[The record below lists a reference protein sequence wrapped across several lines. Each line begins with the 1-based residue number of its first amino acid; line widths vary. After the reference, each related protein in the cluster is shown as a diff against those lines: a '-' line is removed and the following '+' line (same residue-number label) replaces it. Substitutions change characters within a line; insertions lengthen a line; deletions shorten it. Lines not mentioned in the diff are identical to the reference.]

1 MLNISSTTAV
11 SWPTPVSTAVAPVS
25 PVAAVQPVQAGG
37 NDGKAQTGFG
47 REGRTATPSQAA
59 AAARAGVD
67 GRAAATDDDAAAALP
82 ASRSASG
89 VPAAPQ
95 DVAAQ
100 RQAQQE
106 AAQVAEQR
114 QAKDKK
120 AVEHLQNVLSRMWEA
135 SAAVVDRALG
145 IEPAKGGSEVP
156 GNQSD
161 TAPDLSAVTA
171 SMIPRKPL
179 TADRPDQ
186 PAMEQ
191 LPWPVMPEGGEVA
204 EAVELDVVGDG
215 VGPEAMAELVA
226 YDEHGHGSAAPVEA
240 GTLLSERV

>member
-25 PVAAVQPVQAGG
+25 PATAVQPVQAGG
-37 NDGKAQTGFG
+37 HDGQTQTGFG
-47 REGRTATPSQAA
+47 REGRAATPQPLAS
-59 AAARAGVD
+59 ARAGA
-67 GRAAATDDDAAAALP
+67 GAQARTPANATEEAPRA
-82 ASRSASG
+82 
-89 VPAAPQ
+89 AAPQ
-95 DVAAQ
+95 DIAAQ

-114 QAKDKK
+114 QTKDKK

-145 IEPAKGGSEVP
+145 IDPAKASEVP

-171 SMIPRKPL
+171 SMIPRKL
-179 TADRPDQ
+179 
-186 PAMEQ
+186 PAERQ
-191 LPWPVMPEGGEVA
+191 AASAQEPLPWPVMPETAEGGEV
-204 EAVELDVVGDG
+204 VLDVVGDG
-215 VGPEAMAELVA
+215 VGPETASVAEVVA
-226 YDEHGHGSAAPVEA
+226 YDEHGNGSPAPVEA
-240 GTLLSERV
+240 GAIFSERV

>member
-37 NDGKAQTGFG
+37 NDSKAQTGFG

-59 AAARAGVD
+59 AAARAAVD
-67 GRAAATDDDAAAALP
+67 GRAAATDDDAAVALP

-89 VPAAPQ
+89 APAAPQ

-106 AAQVAEQR
+106 ATQVAEQR

-171 SMIPRKPL
+171 SMIPRKPPS
-179 TADRPDQ
+179 ADRPDR

-191 LPWPVMPEGGEVA
+191 LPWPLMPPGTEGGE
-204 EAVELDVVGDG
+204 AVGLDVVGDG
-215 VGPEAMAELVA
+215 VGPEAGAELVA
-226 YDEHGHGSAAPVEA
+226 YDEHGNGSAAPVET
-240 GTLLSERV
+240 GTIISERV

>member
-59 AAARAGVD
+59 AAARAAVD
-67 GRAAATDDDAAAALP
+67 GRAAATDDDAAVLP

-114 QAKDKK
+114 QTKDKK

-145 IEPAKGGSEVP
+145 IEPAKGSELP

-171 SMIPRKPL
+171 SMIPRKPPS
-179 TADRPDQ
+179 ADRPDR

-204 EAVELDVVGDG
+204 EAMELDVVGDG
-215 VGPEAMAELVA
+215 VGPEAVAELVA
-226 YDEHGHGSAAPVEA
+226 YDEHGNGSAAPVEA

>member
-11 SWPTPVSTAVAPVS
+11 SWPTPASAAVAPVS

-37 NDGKAQTGFG
+37 HEGKAQTGFG
-47 REGRTATPSQAA
+47 REGQPAPSQPSVAKRIGA
-59 AAARAGVD
+59 D
-67 GRAAATDDDAAAALP
+67 GGAKATAEEPTRAAAGTP
-82 ASRSASG
+82 A
-89 VPAAPQ
+89 PH

-106 AAQVAEQR
+106 AAQVAEQQ

-145 IEPAKGGSEVP
+145 IETSKSQEVP
-156 GNQSD
+156 GSQSD

-171 SMIPRKPL
+171 SMIPRKL
-179 TADRPDQ
+179 
-186 PAMEQ
+186 PAERAATPTLEP
-191 LPWPVMPEGGEVA
+191 LPWPLMPETADGGE
-204 EAVELDVVGDG
+204 AVDVVGDG
-215 VGPEAMAELVA
+215 VSPEAATVAEVVS
-226 YDEHGHGSAAPVEA
+226 YDEHGNGSPAPVEA
-240 GTLLSERV
+240 GAIFSERV

>member
-59 AAARAGVD
+59 AAARAAVD
-67 GRAAATDDDAAAALP
+67 GRAAATDDDAAVLP

-145 IEPAKGGSEVP
+145 IEPAKGSELP

-171 SMIPRKPL
+171 SMIPRKPPS
-179 TADRPDQ
+179 ADRPDR

-204 EAVELDVVGDG
+204 EAMELDVVGDG
-215 VGPEAMAELVA
+215 VGPEAVAELVA
-226 YDEHGHGSAAPVEA
+226 YDEHGNGSAAPVEA

>member
-1 MLNISSTTAV
+1 MLNVSSTTAV

-47 REGRTATPSQAA
+47 REGRSATPQQAVA
-59 AAARAGVD
+59 
-67 GRAAATDDDAAAALP
+67 GRAAPEGRAATTEDAAAATQP
-82 ASRSASG
+82 ASRSAAG
-89 VPAAPQ
+89 VPAVPQ

-145 IEPAKGGSEVP
+145 IEPAKGSEVP

-179 TADRPDQ
+179 AAERADRS
-186 PAMEQ
+186 AMEQ
-191 LPWPVMPEGGEVA
+191 LPWPVMPQGAEGD
-204 EAVELDVVGDG
+204 EALQLDVVGDG
-215 VGPEAMAELVA
+215 VGPETVAEVVA
-226 YDEHGHGSAAPVEA
+226 YDEHGNGSTAPVET
-240 GTLLSERV
+240 GTIISERV

>member
-11 SWPTPVSTAVAPVS
+11 SWPTPVSVAVAPVS

-37 NDGKAQTGFG
+37 HDGKAQSGFG
-47 REGRTATPSQAA
+47 REGRAATPPQSAT
-59 AAARAGVD
+59 
-67 GRAAATDDDAAAALP
+67 GRAAAEGRAPVTEDATALP
-82 ASRSASG
+82 SSRTAAG
-89 VPAAPQ
+89 VPAALQ

-114 QAKDKK
+114 QTKDKK

-145 IEPAKGGSEVP
+145 IEPAKGSEVP

-179 TADRPDQ
+179 SADRSDR
-186 PAMEQ
+186 PAMEL
-191 LPWPVMPEGGEVA
+191 LPWPVMPEGADGGEA
-204 EAVELDVVGDG
+204 MALDVVGDG
-215 VGPEAMAELVA
+215 VGPEAVTVNVAEVVA
-226 YDEHGHGSAAPVEA
+226 YDEHGNGSAAPVET
-240 GTLLSERV
+240 GTIISERV

>member
-11 SWPTPVSTAVAPVS
+11 SWPTPASAAVAPVS

-37 NDGKAQTGFG
+37 HEGKAQTGFG
-47 REGRTATPSQAA
+47 REGRAAQPQPSVEGRIGA
-59 AAARAGVD
+59 D
-67 GRAAATDDDAAAALP
+67 GRAAAAAAEEESKRA
-82 ASRSASG
+82 ASG
-89 VPAAPQ
+89 SPAPH
-95 DVAAQ
+95 DLAAQ

-106 AAQVAEQR
+106 AAQVAEQQ

-145 IEPAKGGSEVP
+145 IESSKGLEVP

-171 SMIPRKPL
+171 SMIPRKWP
-179 TADRPDQ
+179 ADRADAQALEPQ
-186 PAMEQ
+186 
-191 LPWPVMPEGGEVA
+191 PWPMMSETLEGGEGV
-204 EAVELDVVGDG
+204 VDVVGDG
-215 VGPEAMAELVA
+215 VGPEAATVVEVVS
-226 YDEHGHGSAAPVEA
+226 YDEHGNGSPAPVEA
-240 GTLLSERV
+240 GAIFSERV

>member
-11 SWPTPVSTAVAPVS
+11 SWPTPVSVAVAPVS

-37 NDGKAQTGFG
+37 HDGKAQSGFG
-47 REGRTATPSQAA
+47 REGRAATPPQSAT
-59 AAARAGVD
+59 
-67 GRAAATDDDAAAALP
+67 GRAAAEGRAPVTEDATALP
-82 ASRSASG
+82 SSRTAAG
-89 VPAAPQ
+89 VPAALQ

-114 QAKDKK
+114 QTKDKK

-145 IEPAKGGSEVP
+145 IEPAKGQELP
-156 GNQSD
+156 GIQSD

-171 SMIPRKPL
+171 SMIPRKLP
-179 TADRPDQ
+179 ADRAATA
-186 PAMEQ
+186 AMEQ
-191 LPWPVMPEGGEVA
+191 LPWPVMPETAEGGE
-204 EAVELDVVGDG
+204 AVDVVGDG
-215 VGPEAMAELVA
+215 VSPEGTAMAEVVA
-226 YDEHGHGSAAPVEA
+226 YDEHGNGSPAPVEA
-240 GTLLSERV
+240 GAIFSERV

>member
-59 AAARAGVD
+59 AAARAAVD
-67 GRAAATDDDAAAALP
+67 GRATATDEDAAAVLP
-82 ASRSASG
+82 ALRSAAG

-106 AAQVAEQR
+106 ATQVAEQR

-171 SMIPRKPL
+171 SMIPRKPPS
-179 TADRPDQ
+179 ADRPDR

-191 LPWPVMPEGGEVA
+191 LPWPVMPQGTEGG

-215 VGPEAMAELVA
+215 VGPEAVAELVA
-226 YDEHGHGSAAPVEA
+226 YDEHGNGSAAPVET
-240 GTLLSERV
+240 GTIISERV

>member
-59 AAARAGVD
+59 AAARAAVD
-67 GRAAATDDDAAAALP
+67 GRAAATDDDAAALP

-145 IEPAKGGSEVP
+145 IEPAKGSELP

-171 SMIPRKPL
+171 SMIPRKPPS
-179 TADRPDQ
+179 ADRPDR

-204 EAVELDVVGDG
+204 EAMELDVVGDG
-215 VGPEAMAELVA
+215 VGPEAVAELVA

>member
-37 NDGKAQTGFG
+37 NEGRAQSGSG
-47 REGRTATPSQAA
+47 REGRAATPPQALAGRWGAEGGATA
-59 AAARAGVD
+59 AQD
-67 GRAAATDDDAAAALP
+67 TP

-89 VPAAPQ
+89 APAAAQ
-95 DVAAQ
+95 EGVIAQ

-145 IEPAKGGSEVP
+145 IEPAKGGEVP

-171 SMIPRKPL
+171 SMIPRKSAP
-179 TADRPDQ
+179 ADRTDR

-191 LPWPVMPEGGEVA
+191 LPWPVMPQESEGGEAVA
-204 EAVELDVVGDG
+204 LDVVGDG
-215 VGPEAMAELVA
+215 VAPEAMAEVVA
-226 YDEHGHGSAAPVEA
+226 YDEHGNGSPAPVET
-240 GTLLSERV
+240 GTIISERV

>member
-59 AAARAGVD
+59 AAARAAVD
-67 GRAAATDDDAAAALP
+67 GRAAATDDDAAALP

-145 IEPAKGGSEVP
+145 IEPAKGSELP

-171 SMIPRKPL
+171 SMIPRKPPS
-179 TADRPDQ
+179 ADRPDR

-204 EAVELDVVGDG
+204 EAMELDVVGDG
-215 VGPEAMAELVA
+215 VGPEAVAELVA
-226 YDEHGHGSAAPVEA
+226 YDEHGNGSAAPVEA

>member
-1 MLNISSTTAV
+1 V

-59 AAARAGVD
+59 AAARAAVD
-67 GRAAATDDDAAAALP
+67 GRAAATDDDAAALP

-145 IEPAKGGSEVP
+145 IEPAKGSELP

-179 TADRPDQ
+179 TADRPDR

>member
-37 NDGKAQTGFG
+37 QDGKAQTGFG
-47 REGRTATPSQAA
+47 RDGRTASPPQAA

-67 GRAAATDDDAAAALP
+67 GRAAATDDDAAALP
-82 ASRSASG
+82 ASRGASG

-95 DVAAQ
+95 EVIAQ

-171 SMIPRKPL
+171 SMIPRKPQS
-179 TADRPDQ
+179 ADRPDQ

-191 LPWPVMPEGGEVA
+191 LPWPVMPPGTEGGEAVA
-204 EAVELDVVGDG
+204 LDVVGDG
-215 VGPEAMAELVA
+215 VGPEAVAELVA
-226 YDEHGHGSAAPVEA
+226 YDEHGNGSAAPVET
-240 GTLLSERV
+240 GTIISERV

>member
-47 REGRTATPSQAA
+47 REGRAATPQQPATAGRAA
-59 AAARAGVD
+59 LE
-67 GRAAATDDDAAAALP
+67 GRAAAADDAAAP
-82 ASRSASG
+82 PSSRDASG
-89 VPAAPQ
+89 VPAPH

-100 RQAQQE
+100 RQAQQD

-145 IEPAKGGSEVP
+145 IEPAKGSEVP

-179 TADRPDQ
+179 PADRSDR

-191 LPWPVMPEGGEVA
+191 LPWPVMPQGSEGA
-204 EAVELDVVGDG
+204 EAGELDVVGDG

-226 YDEHGHGSAAPVEA
+226 YDEHGNGSAAPVET
-240 GTLLSERV
+240 GTIISERV

>member
-1 MLNISSTTAV
+1 M
-11 SWPTPVSTAVAPVS
+11 
-25 PVAAVQPVQAGG
+25 
-37 NDGKAQTGFG
+37 
-47 REGRTATPSQAA
+47 
-59 AAARAGVD
+59 
-67 GRAAATDDDAAAALP
+67 
-82 ASRSASG
+82 
-89 VPAAPQ
+89 
-95 DVAAQ
+95 AAQ
-100 RQAQQE
+100 RQAQQD

-145 IEPAKGGSEVP
+145 IEPAKGSELP

-179 TADRPDQ
+179 PADRADRP
-186 PAMEQ
+186 AMDQ
-191 LPWPVMPEGGEVA
+191 LPWPVMPQGSEGGEAVA
-204 EAVELDVVGDG
+204 LDVVGDG

-226 YDEHGHGSAAPVEA
+226 YDEHGNGSAAPVET
-240 GTLLSERV
+240 GTIISERV

>member
-47 REGRTATPSQAA
+47 REGRAATPQQPAA
-59 AAARAGVD
+59 A
-67 GRAAATDDDAAAALP
+67 GRAALEGRVAIAADDAKAQP
-82 ASRSASG
+82 SSRDASG
-89 VPAAPQ
+89 VPAPHDA
-95 DVAAQ
+95 AAQ
-100 RQAQQE
+100 RQAQQD

-145 IEPAKGGSEVP
+145 IEPAKGSEVP

-179 TADRPDQ
+179 VADRSDR
-186 PAMEQ
+186 PAMDQ
-191 LPWPVMPEGGEVA
+191 LPWPVMPQGSEGG

-215 VGPEAMAELVA
+215 VGPEATAELVA
-226 YDEHGHGSAAPVEA
+226 YDEHGNGSAAPVET
-240 GTLLSERV
+240 GTIISERV